1 MEYALRDKNIPIL
14 RRILYKKVKER
25 ILKEEIEVIRN
36 ADTIFITT
44 EKEKQFFKE
53 KIEESDYN
61 KIQVA
66 YNGVDEKILEVGKK
80 RVQMIRDKAFVFNNR
95 LLFLGTLNYYPNE
108 IAAIRLVEK
117 IFPQILKHKKD
128 LELYIVGSNPSNK
141 LKRLCGNNAKIKLLG
156 YVEDLHELLV
166 KTDIIILPMTVVS
179 GIQNKLLTGLSSAI
193 PVVIT
198 SQAIFDDKLQHLKN
212 VMVAET
218 DDDYVNAVVKLYES
232 PSLYFEI
239 AENAFKF
246 ADENLRWSKV
256 IEKYMNAILS

>member
-1 MEYALRDKNIPIL
+1 
-14 RRILYKKVKER
+14 
-25 ILKEEIEVIRN
+25 
-36 ADTIFITT
+36 
-44 EKEKQFFKE
+44 
-53 KIEESDYN
+53 
-61 KIQVA
+61 
-66 YNGVDEKILEVGKK
+66 
-80 RVQMIRDKAFVFNNR
+80 
-95 LLFLGTLNYYPNE
+95 
-108 IAAIRLVEK
+108 
-117 IFPQILKHKKD
+117 
-128 LELYIVGSNPSNK
+128 
-141 LKRLCGNNAKIKLLG
+141 
-156 YVEDLHELLV
+156 
-166 KTDIIILPMTVVS
+166 MTVVS